1 MSNTVTVNI
10 TSGSEAHESFPHIIP
25 DKWFNT
31 RIVIRNKEEFH
42 EKLTRF
48 QAGGVEK
55 LSVIS
60 DFDYTMSKFHKS
72 NGERSASCHKVL
84 EDCDFINPLYKLSA
98 QALQKKYYPLE
109 VDPTLEEEE
118 RIRYMIEWVEK
129 AHELLL
135 QYGLT
140 RNTVQLAV
148 DEAIT
153 NQRIALRSNLLDFI
167 KVIHFHKIPLLIF
180 SAGIGD
186 ILQEVLRWH
195 LPEIVKFPE
204 IYVISNHCI
213 WSDEERTMTKERTT
227 DSELAETND
236 SDKKHHDHLIHKAL
250 EATVTQHNTHQ
261 TEEDRSSIPYSSS
274 AVMAVNN
281 VKKANNELKGFSL
294 PVIHVFNKKSTFFL
308 ETPYF
313 TRTDSSQRQ
322 NIVLIGDSLGDITM
336 TEGMIDIKDP
346 ENVLKIGF
354 LNDRIER
361 LPSYLKVFDII
372 ILDDPGFDVPL
383 GILHLLCGENKETI
397 DEIKAVSLEEAEKLS
412 KWNNVE
418 K

>member
-1 MSNTVTVNI
+1 MSNTASVNI
-10 TSGSEAHESFPHIIP
+10 SSGNEPHESFPHIIP

-31 RIVIRNKEEFH
+31 RIIIRNKEEFH
-42 EKLTRF
+42 EKLLRF
-48 QAGGVEK
+48 QSDGIEK

-140 RNTVQLAV
+140 RNTIQLAV
-148 DEAIT
+148 DEAII
-153 NQRIALRSNLLDFI
+153 NQRIVLRSNLLDFV
-167 KVIHFHKIPLLIF
+167 KCIHFHKIPLLIF

-195 LPEIVKFPE
+195 LPEIIKFPE
-204 IYVISNHCI
+204 IYVISNHCV
-213 WSDEERTMTKERTT
+213 WSNEERTTEKHGNSS
-227 DSELAETND
+227 DELAETND
-236 SDKKHHDHLIHKAL
+236 SDKKHQDHLIHKVL
-250 EATVTQHNTHQ
+250 EATVTQHDVQQSH
-261 TEEDRSSIPYSSS
+261 EDRSAIPYSSS

-281 VKKANNELKGFSL
+281 AKNDSLKSFSL
-294 PVIHVFNKKSTFFL
+294 PVIHVFNKKATFFL

-313 TRTDSSQRQ
+313 TRSDSSQRQ
-322 NIVLIGDSLGDITM
+322 NVVLIGDSLGDITM
-336 TEGMIDIKDP
+336 NEGMIGIKDP

-361 LPSYLKVFDII
+361 LPSYLKAFDIV

-383 GILHLLCGENKETI
+383 GILHLLCGENKETV
-397 DEIKAVSLEEAEKLS
+397 DEIKAVSVEEAENLS
-412 KWNNVE
+412 KWTNVE